1 MEDMFSPK
9 HMGTA
14 TRAVVILV
22 GFSIKYRQ
30 IATHS
35 AKAVTLVKEA
45 LPHDIVAHSEH
56 NVHQTG
62 HQTGDGTGKDQTHNG
77 SPSGMLLPTPT
88 LPSVWG

>member
-35 AKAVTLVKEA
+35 AKAVKNLGE
-45 LPHDIVAHSEH
+45 
-56 NVHQTG
+56 
-62 HQTGDGTGKDQTHNG
+62 G
-77 SPSGMLLPTPT
+77 SFAT
-88 LPSVWG
+88 